1 MSEGSYRFNTSCQ
14 VKGETVLSTL
24 QLWSSQQ
31 TQGQEA
37 ILGMDAGH
45 WDSGLWGL
53 QRLLVLS
60 EACGKLKLPP
70 PPPITTTKIKNSL
83 KEEVQ
88 GRGACLRV
96 HF

>member
-1 MSEGSYRFNTSCQ
+1 M
-14 VKGETVLSTL
+14 LSTL
-24 QLWSSQQ
+24 QLWSPQQ

-37 ILGMDAGH
+37 MLGMDAGH

-70 PPPITTTKIKNSL
+70 PPTKIKNSL